1 MDLLAALTL
10 GFFGSLHCIGM
21 CGPLALAL
29 LPAKLPANGAPSR
42 FAGIASGSLLYNGG
56 RIVTYAVLGLLFGLL
71 GGAARLAGLQQ
82 FLSITTGVVILLWIV
97 LPKHLTQR
105 VEAKHHVAALLA
117 RLKLLLN
124 RALRSHRFAAQFG
137 VGLLNGLLPCGFVYL
152 ALAGAMAQPTVLRS
166 SLFMA
171 LFGLGTAPAMLAIM
185 LPHGFLSPA
194 RRLSLRRV
202 MPLGT
207 AVVAVLLIV
216 RGLALGVPYLSPILA
231 SSSNAQTAAPACHP
245 H

>member
-1 MDLLAALTL
+1 MDLAAALTL

-29 LPAKLPANGAPSR
+29 LPTNGAQSSLLR
-42 FAGIASGSLLYNGG
+42 IASGSLLYNGG
-56 RIVTYAVLGLLFGLL
+56 RVVTYAMLGLLFGLL
-71 GGAARLAGLQQ
+71 GGAARVAGLQQ
-82 FLSITTGVVILLWIV
+82 VLSIGTGVIILLWLV

-117 RLKLLLN
+117 RLKLWLN
-124 RALRSHRFAAQFG
+124 RLLRSHRFAAQFG

-152 ALAGAMAQPTVLRS
+152 ALAGALAQPSMLRS

-171 LFGLGTAPAMLAIM
+171 LFGVGTMPAMLAIM
-185 LPHGFLSPA
+185 LPNGLLSPA
-194 RRLSLRRV
+194 RRVSLRRV
-202 MPLGT
+202 MPVGT

-216 RGLALGVPYLSPILA
+216 RGLALGVPYLSPNLA
-231 SSSNAQTAAPACHP
+231 SSPAAQTTAPACH
-245 H
+245 